1 MNPYASHLEGR
12 DPLEVIAETPQR
24 IAQIV
29 RTLDSAA
36 LDVSPA
42 PGKWSIRQI
51 LIHLADCELVFAFRL
66 RQTLAERNHTIQP
79 FDQDKWA
86 EHSDAYDTL
95 TALETFTAARR
106 WNILFISSLAP
117 NHFATQVTHPERG
130 TMTLQ
135 TIVETMGGHDR
146 NHVKQIEHIAK
157 GGTATLRAGG

>member
-12 DPLEVIAETPQR
+12 DPLEVIAETPQQL
-24 IAQIV
+24 AQIV
-29 RTLDSAA
+29 RTLDAPA
-36 LDVSPA
+36 LDLSPA

-66 RQTLAERNHTIQP
+66 RQTLAEALHTIQP

-106 WNILFISSLAP
+106 WNILFLSSLSQE
-117 NHFATQVTHPERG
+117 HFAKNVTHPERG

-146 NHVKQIEHIAK
+146 NHVKQIERIAN
-157 GGTATLRAGG
+157 GGAATLRAGS